1 MLGVCIMKIITAIP
15 NTPTMKEEEVDR
27 FLLES
32 KLNLQLAT
40 IDEMGD
46 PNIQPIWL
54 YYDKNNNNNKSC

>member
-1 MLGVCIMKIITAIP
+1 MKIISAIA
-15 NTPTMKEEEVDR
+15 NTPTRREEEIDR

-46 PNIQPIWL
+46 PNIQPIWFC
-54 YYDKNNNNNKSC
+54 YDKSNNKKSF